1 MRMKTEAML
10 KIRLENDFLP
20 EHTFDCGQ
28 CFRWNRQEDGSYIGV
43 AHKRAVRLTYEN
55 GNIVLSGA
63 SEKDRR
69 LWEEYFDAERDYSAI
84 KEKIG
89 TSDTMKKAILFGNGI
104 RILKQDFFE
113 TLISFI
119 ISQQSSI
126 PKIKRSIEL
135 LCSAYGEEA
144 WLSGKCFRAF
154 PSAEALRR
162 VTEEEYREFGVGYR
176 AKYIEAAVHGVLS
189 GEIDEKKLRSGD
201 TQAARNALLKIYG
214 VGNKVADCILLFSL
228 GRFDSFPV
236 DVWIRRVI
244 EEDLGGEDGKKLF
257 GEYSGFAQQYLFY
270 WKRSAGN

>member
-1 MRMKTEAML
+1 MKTETML
-10 KIRLENDFLP
+10 RIKLENDFLP

-28 CFRWNRQEDGSYIGV
+28 CFRWNRQSDGSYIGV

-55 GNIVLSGA
+55 GSIVLQGA
-63 SEKDRR
+63 SEKDRP
-69 LWEEYFDAERDYSAI
+69 LWEEYFDVARDYSAV

-89 TSDTMKKAILFGNGI
+89 SSDIMKKAIQFGSGI
-104 RILKQDFFE
+104 RILRQDFFE

-135 LCSAYGEEA
+135 LCSAYGEEIG
-144 WLSGKCFRAF
+144 LSGRRFWAF
-154 PSAEALRR
+154 PSAEALQC
-162 VTEEEYREFGVGYR
+162 VTEEDYRGLGVGYR

-189 GEIDEKKLRSGD
+189 GEIDENALRSGD

-228 GRFDSFPV
+228 ARFDSFPV

-244 EEDLGGEDGKKLF
+244 EEDLGGQDGKKLF